1 MCKKQVCTEEFAFLH
16 IIVLHVDEH
25 TTEKRREHAI
35 EIAQMFR
42 PYLMRQEET
51 VDWNDT
57 NRIFKWNLDSEFH
70 ARVEEAGVLSAPV
83 QTPEGSELQLG
94 TAHGP
99 QGMDFQA

>member
-1 MCKKQVCTEEFAFLH
+1 MTEE
-16 IIVLHVDEH
+16 
-25 TTEKRREHAI
+25 RRGHAI

-42 PYLMRQEET
+42 PYLMGQET
-51 VDWNDT
+51 IYFGKNK
-57 NRIFKWNLDSEFH
+57 ILKWKLDPEFR

-94 TAHGP
+94 NAHGP

>member
-1 MCKKQVCTEEFAFLH
+1 VCTEDYNFFNLIA
-16 IIVLHVDEH
+16 LHVDDH
-25 TTEKRREHAI
+25 TTEERREHAI

-42 PYLMRQEET
+42 PYLMGQEGT
-51 VDWNDT
+51 AVWDST
-57 NRIFKWNLDSEFH
+57 SRILEWNLDPEFR

-94 TAHGP
+94 NAHGP